1 MNITRETKIVTD
13 LKAFPVLGYRKYKN
27 CPSKIRW
34 CELNEEHA
42 ELIHS
47 QSLKKLASRGGL
59 CPEEIVMNVEKIP
72 FKDFKFIDIKYAL
85 FVVRKLAL

>member
-1 MNITRETKIVTD
+1 MTN
-13 LKAFPVLGYRKYKN
+13 LKAFPVLGYSKYKD

-59 CPEEIVMNVEKIP
+59 CPMEIVMNIEEIP
-72 FKDFKFIDIKYAL
+72 FQGWNKIDSEYAL
-85 FVVRKLAL
+85 SVVRKLAI